1 MRLEI
6 ATNFHD
12 QWSSSLPMVPPP
24 WRQMTK
30 YAPGQISDDTALESL
45 GVGIDRYAGVDVPT
59 LLLGG
64 ARSPKHLRV
73 RLDALAGVSPHL
85 DSKVILRWQG
95 HLANARAPGKVA
107 WIIEMFPDRVMR

>member
-12 QWSSSLPMVPPP
+12 QWSSSLPMVPPL

-59 LLLGG
+59 LLG
-64 ARSPKHLRV
+64 SC
-73 RLDALAGVSPHL
+73 AGSVGM
-85 DSKVILRWQG
+85 IR
-95 HLANARAPGKVA
+95 
-107 WIIEMFPDRVMR
+107 